1 MTDDTLHSV
10 VDALFGPTPIY
21 EHSATLRVAVL
32 YDASGELLQAVEDV
46 GLEVVYSRE
55 PSIPTE
61 DVDFDIVPDFDFLTV
76 NLPDGMAV
84 GDALVY
90 ALRFLRVRRPT
101 AFVFVGG
108 PDIMASGSMT
118 RIRGRIEQ
126 LGYQIRDAVSG
137 SVAARHTVIVGMPPD
152 TPFSWPVAGTVE
164 AADAD
169 LLRVV
174 LAWLAGFADESN
186 L

>member
-1 MTDDTLHSV
+1 MTP
-10 VDALFGPTPIY
+10 A
-21 EHSATLRVAVL
+21 
-32 YDASGELLQAVEDV
+32 GELLQAVEDV

-55 PSIPTE
+55 PSTPTE

-76 NLPDGMAV
+76 NLPDGMAR

-126 LGYQIRDAVSG
+126 LGYQIRDTVSG
-137 SVAARHTVIVGMPPD
+137 SGHTVIVGMPPD
-152 TPFSWPVAGTVE
+152 TPFSWPVTGTVE

-169 LLRVV
+169 LLRMV
-174 LAWLAGFADESN
+174 LAWLAGFADGSS